1 MTWSGYAAMSRRAP
15 SGIESHDFVDVAM
28 GAEEQATTVV
38 ISSTYSAKR
47 LLLIALVEVDVVLL
61 YAVS

>member
-1 MTWSGYAAMSRRAP
+1 MSRRAP

-28 GAEEQATTVV
+28 GAEEQATTGV
-38 ISSTYSAKR
+38 ISSMYSAKR